1 MKMNREILFK
11 AKHEHVVVTNKDLE
25 GQWVEGLLWDEDY
38 IYSKDLE
45 CEMLIDKNTICA
57 YTGLHDKNGK
67 RIWEN
72 DILMCHDNPDD
83 LVKTVFGEFDVI
95 EVESEE
101 AIDSVI
107 GWHYEVI
114 PTDELSKCEPFCYS
128 MPLTDTYVKLNEMKV
143 VGNVFD
149 NPELLEGRSEKDA
162 HNSKTGNR

>member
-1 MKMNREILFK
+1 MDREILFK
-11 AKHEHVVVTNKDLE
+11 AKHEHVVVANKDLE

-83 LVKTVFGEFDVI
+83 LAKVAFGEFDVI
-95 EVESEE
+95 DIAREE

-114 PTDELSKCEPFCYS
+114 PTDALSKCEQFCYP
-128 MPLTDTYVKLNEMKV
+128 MPLTDFYIKTNKMEVI
-143 VGNVFD
+143 GNIFD
-149 NPELLEGRSEKDA
+149 NPELLEERNNENA
-162 HNSKTGNR
+162 HNSKTGN

>member
-1 MKMNREILFK
+1 MDREILFK
-11 AKHEHVVVTNKDLE
+11 AKHEHVVVANKDLE

-72 DILMCHDNPDD
+72 DILMCHGNPDN
-83 LVKTVFGEFDVI
+83 LAKVAFGEFDVI
-95 EVESEE
+95 DIAREE
-101 AIDSVI
+101 AVDSAI

-114 PTDELSKCEPFCYS
+114 PTDALRKCEPFCYP
-128 MPLTDTYVKLNEMKV
+128 MPLTDFYIKENKMEVI
-143 VGNVFD
+143 GNIFD
-149 NPELLEGRSEKDA
+149 NPELLEERNNENA
-162 HNSKTGNR
+162 HNSKTGD

>member
-1 MKMNREILFK
+1 MDREILFK
-11 AKHEHVVVTNKDLE
+11 AKHEHVVVANKDLE
-25 GQWVEGLLWDEDY
+25 GQWIEGLLWDEDY

-72 DILMCHDNPDD
+72 DILMCHGNPDD
-83 LVKTVFGEFDVI
+83 LAKVAFGEFDVI
-95 EVESEE
+95 DIAREE

-114 PTDELSKCEPFCYS
+114 PTDALSKCEPFCYP
-128 MPLTDTYVKLNEMKV
+128 MPLTDFYIKENKMEVI
-143 VGNVFD
+143 GNIFD
-149 NPELLEGRSEKDA
+149 NPELLEERNNENA
-162 HNSKTGNR
+162 HNSKTGD

>member
-1 MKMNREILFK
+1 MDREILFK
-11 AKHEHVVVTNKDLE
+11 AKHEHVVVVSKDLE

-45 CEMLIDKNTICA
+45 CELLIDKNTICE

-72 DILMCHDNPDD
+72 DILMCHDNPKD
-83 LVKTVFGEFDVI
+83 LVKAVFGEFNVI

-114 PTDELSKCEPFCYS
+114 PTDGLSKCEPFCYS
-128 MPLTDTYVKLNEMKV
+128 MPLTDTYIKLNEMEV
-143 VGNVFD
+143 IGNIFD
-149 NPELLEGRSEKDA
+149 NTELLEERNNENA
-162 HNSKTGNR
+162 HNSKTGN

>member
-1 MKMNREILFK
+1 MDREILFK

-25 GQWVEGLLWDEDY
+25 GQWLEGLLWDEDY

-72 DILMCHDNPDD
+72 DILMCHGNPDD
-83 LVKTVFGEFDVI
+83 LAKVAFGEFDVI
-95 EVESEE
+95 DIAREE
-101 AIDSVI
+101 AIDSAI

-114 PTDELSKCEPFCYS
+114 STDALSKCEPFCYP
-128 MPLTDTYVKLNEMKV
+128 MPLTDFYIKMNKMEVI
-143 VGNVFD
+143 GNIFD
-149 NPELLEGRSEKDA
+149 NPELLEERNNENA

>member
-1 MKMNREILFK
+1 MDREILFK

-72 DILMCHDNPDD
+72 DILMCHGNPDD
-83 LVKTVFGEFDVI
+83 LVKAVFGEFSVI
-95 EVESEE
+95 DPESE
-101 AIDSVI
+101 AVVDSVI

-114 PTDELSKCEPFCYS
+114 ETDELSRCLPFCYS
-128 MPLTDTYVKLNEMKV
+128 MPLTDAYVRDCEMEV
-143 VGNVFD
+143 IGNIFD
-149 NPELLEGRSEKDA
+149 NPELLEERNDEDA

>member
-1 MKMNREILFK
+1 MDREILFK
-11 AKHEHVVVTNKDLE
+11 AKHEHVVVANKDLE

-72 DILMCHDNPDD
+72 DILMCHGNPDD
-83 LVKTVFGEFDVI
+83 LAKVAFGEFDVI
-95 EVESEE
+95 DIAREE

-114 PTDELSKCEPFCYS
+114 PTDALSKCEPFCYP
-128 MPLTDTYVKLNEMKV
+128 MPLTDFYIKTNKMEVI
-143 VGNVFD
+143 GNIFD
-149 NPELLEGRSEKDA
+149 NPELLEERNNENA
-162 HNSKTGNR
+162 HNSKTGN